1 MIKKKAFTLAE
12 VLTTLLLIGIVAAF
26 TIPVFM
32 TEFQKNKWTITF
44 KRTFAETFNALGRVA
59 LDEDCAKSLTCTHI
73 FEGSQSDSTD
83 ELGDALIKTLA
94 TSRVCRR
101 NEDGC
106 FSHPVRIGLN
116 SGETQSLKDT
126 MGGDV
131 NFASDKPFYSFI
143 TQRGVSYAVFSFGTQ
158 CLNDTTQAALN
169 EQYINYYV
177 LHPEQDGNQIL
188 SLCGFIIMDVNGSQ
202 KPNVWGRDVFGVW
215 LTDRSVLGVYPFGG
229 DNDARFNIDGN
240 YKTDNVDDEGNQ
252 IIKAGSSHCGT
263 QAGQDTRG
271 CAARIIK
278 DGWVMKY

>member
-1 MIKKKAFTLAE
+1 MNKKKAFTLAE

-32 TEFQKNKWTITF
+32 TEFQKNKWTVTF

-73 FEGSQSDSTD
+73 FEGSQAESTD
-83 ELGDALIKTLA
+83 ELGNALIKALA
-94 TSRVCRR
+94 TSRVCGRFD
-101 NEDGC
+101 DGC
-106 FSHPVRIGLN
+106 FSHKVRIGLT
-116 SGETQSLKDT
+116 SGTEESLMETMAS
-126 MGGDV
+126 DV
-131 NFASDKPFYSFI
+131 SFTADKPFYTFV
-143 TQRGVSYAVFSFGTQ
+143 TQRGVSYAVFSFGTH
-158 CLNDTTQAALN
+158 CLNDTTMREIN

-177 LHPEQDGNQIL
+177 LHPEQDGNQML
-188 SLCGFIIMDVNGSQ
+188 SLCGFVIMDVNGSQ

-229 DNDARFNIDGN
+229 DNDARFNVDGN
-240 YKTDNVDDEGNQ
+240 YKTVDSQTNEPVIQAGN
-252 IIKAGSSHCGT
+252 GHCGT